1 MQEITLAVSLDL
13 FLQYLTGQRR
23 LALNTVKAYRADM
36 ESLFKGLPAS
46 VTSPSLIKASHL
58 RSYLVR
64 LHDQGVSNRS
74 NARRLSAFRLY
85 FRFLLA
91 EKLLSLDPSFGI
103 DLPKLSKK
111 IPQGLGTL
119 EVDQLL
125 APEAVPTPLH
135 LRNTAMLHLL
145 YATGLRVSELVEIYA
160 AAVNMSSGFIRVTGK
175 GDKERL
181 IPFGGEA
188 GEMIEHY
195 LRGGRPLIL
204 KGRRSNFLFV
214 TSRGSNMSRLRFWQ
228 IIKELCR
235 RRGIKVRVS
244 PHTLRHAFATH
255 LVENGADLRSV
266 QMMLGHADIATTQ
279 IYTHV
284 DGRRLKDCHK
294 KFHPRG

>member
-1 MQEITLAVSLDL
+1 MQQITLAASLDL

-36 ESLFKGLPAS
+36 ESLFNGLPAS
-46 VTSPSLIKASHL
+46 VTSPTQLKASHL
-58 RSYLVR
+58 RSYLTR

-85 FRFLLA
+85 FKFLLA
-91 EKLLSLDPSFGI
+91 EKLLSFDPSFGI

-111 IPQGLGTL
+111 IPQGLSTL

-125 APEAVPTPLH
+125 APEPVPSPLN

-145 YATGLRVSELVEIYA
+145 YATGLRVSELVDIYVV
-160 AAVNMSSGFIRVTGK
+160 AVNMSSGFIRVTGK

-188 GEMIEHY
+188 GEMIERY
-195 LRGGRPLIL
+195 LQGGRPLIL

-214 TSRGSNMSRLRFWQ
+214 TNRGTNMSRLRFWQ
-228 IIKELCR
+228 IIKQLCQ

-284 DGRRLKDCHK
+284 DGRRLKESHK

>member
-13 FLQYLTGQRR
+13 FLQYLAGQRR

-46 VTSPSLIKASHL
+46 VTSPSQIKASHL

-64 LHDQGVSNRS
+64 FHDQGVSNRS

-85 FRFLLA
+85 FKFLLA

-125 APEAVPTPLH
+125 APEPTPSPLN
-135 LRNTAMLHLL
+135 LRNRAMLHLL
-145 YATGLRVSELVEIYA
+145 YATGLRVSELVEIYVV
-160 AAVNMSSGFIRVTGK
+160 AVNMSSGFIRVIGK

-181 IPFGGEA
+181 IPFAGEA
-188 GEMIEHY
+188 GEMIERY
-195 LRGGRPLIL
+195 LQGGRPLIL

-214 TSRGSNMSRLRFWQ
+214 TNRGSNMSRLRFWQ
-228 IIKELCR
+228 IIKELCQ
-235 RRGIKVRVS
+235 RRGIKAKVS

>member
-1 MQEITLAVSLDL
+1 MQQITLAASLDL

-46 VTSPSLIKASHL
+46 VMSPALLKASHL
-58 RSYLVR
+58 RSYLTR

-85 FRFLLA
+85 FKFLLA
-91 EKLLSLDPSFGI
+91 EKLLSFDPSFGI

-111 IPQGLGTL
+111 IPQGLSTL

-125 APEAVPTPLH
+125 APEPVPSPLN

-145 YATGLRVSELVEIYA
+145 YATGLRVSELVDIYVV
-160 AAVNMSSGFIRVTGK
+160 AVNMSSGFIRVTGK

-188 GEMIEHY
+188 GEMIERY
-195 LRGGRPLIL
+195 LQGGRPLIL

-214 TSRGSNMSRLRFWQ
+214 TNRGTNMSRLRFWQ
-228 IIKELCR
+228 IIKQLCQR
-235 RRGIKVRVS
+235 REIKVRVS

-284 DGRRLKDCHK
+284 DGRRLKESHK

>member
-46 VTSPSLIKASHL
+46 VASPSQIKDSHL

-64 LHDQGVSNRS
+64 LHAQGVSNRS

-85 FRFLLA
+85 FKFLLS
-91 EKLLSLDPSFGI
+91 EKFLSFDPSFGI

-125 APEAVPTPLH
+125 APESVPSPLH

-188 GEMIEHY
+188 GEMIERY

-284 DGRRLKDCHK
+284 DGRRLKSCHK

>member
-13 FLQYLTGQRR
+13 FLQYLSGQRR
-23 LALNTVKAYRADM
+23 LALNTVKAYGADM
-36 ESLFKGLPAS
+36 ESLFNGLPAS
-46 VTSPSLIKASHL
+46 VTSPAQIKASHL

-64 LHDQGVSNRS
+64 LHNQGVSNRS

-85 FRFLLA
+85 FKFLLS
-91 EKLLSLDPSFGI
+91 EKILSLDPSFGI

-111 IPQGLGTL
+111 IPQGLSTL
-119 EVDQLL
+119 EVDKLL
-125 APEAVPTPLH
+125 APETASSPLN
-135 LRNTAMLHLL
+135 LRNRAMLHLL
-145 YATGLRVSELVEIYA
+145 YATGLRVSELVEIYVV
-160 AAVNMSSGFIRVTGK
+160 AVNMSSGFIRVIGK

-188 GEMIEHY
+188 GEMIERY
-195 LRGGRPLIL
+195 LQGGRPLIL

-214 TSRGSNMSRLRFWQ
+214 TSRGTSMSRLRFWQ
-228 IIKELCR
+228 IIKELCQ
-235 RRGIKVRVS
+235 RRGINAVVS